1 MSARIKVI
9 SNPYKSEI
17 TYFEWDENAKSWIE
31 INYDNRPDSKLISDK
46 MSKSFLPFKVTEIV
60 ERIIGDY
67 GSKNDSDPVE
77 IIFEGNEDEYQEFNA
92 VCLDSKYVGSIVLT
106 KSERYIENA
115 REILPEIIAVFDELK
130 DLVSKSVRDED
141 KIVREIEKFK
151 EASNKVIPICVL
163 GNYSAGKSTFI
174 NALIGSEILPSSD
187 QPTTARIFKINKS
200 SHGRKAQVRFEY
212 DNNEV
217 CLEFY
222 EEKYIGDDNFKDNAL
237 SRVIEEKVSEIEEK
251 TLVRNV
257 NKVLEILNND
267 SDETRLLSEIIEI
280 TVPFMAGILDQ
291 SPKDYVIF
299 DTPGSNSDSNE
310 SHLVVL
316 KKAMQNLSNGLPIYV
331 SEFQALD
338 TKDNAELY
346 KVIESMKE
354 LDDRFTMIVVN
365 KADQAR
371 LPKEGFDKGAE
382 EKILAQAVPKK
393 MFSDGMFFVSSI
405 MALGSKN
412 DGDFID
418 EYYSEVFETQ
428 KNNYTDE
435 QSKFY
440 KALYQYNITAE
451 QIKKDQINDAATC
464 TVPIYANSGLF
475 SIEREIEI
483 FADKYSSYNKCQQSR
498 MFLDNII
505 KITGDEIEQ
514 TKQEC
519 EETKARLAEALEKE
533 RRELIERLD
542 GKRSE
547 LETEYIQEHPDC
559 RQDIFNN
566 TEYIITVE
574 ELDAQK
580 RQIEAGKAEANDY
593 ESHDKAAKE
602 KRDAIGQDLAQNLKE
617 VFKSR
622 SVDSLKEHGKG
633 LFGDLVSDFKD
644 SEESRKRR
652 NETAKEV
659 EKATTDTLLEIV
671 RNRFDSKVI
680 EIKQFI
686 DNGSRMY
693 WTEKT
698 QQIRENLVLIVTNS
712 SALTEKEREDL
723 SQIIMT
729 YQNLE
734 FETSG
739 SIVFN
744 KEKLVKGF
752 RIGGLKIGAVDSLNT
767 ERIKKRYMQSIEE
780 SVDTLF
786 SETKTSHEAS
796 FKTWLEHLMDK
807 IKDNIVEFN
816 PTLRSFNRII
826 AQTKDKII
834 ELETRQ
840 EIIEQDKEKIRLM
853 MEWKF

>member
-1 MSARIKVI
+1 MS
-9 SNPYKSEI
+9 
-17 TYFEWDENAKSWIE
+17 
-31 INYDNRPDSKLISDK
+31 
-46 MSKSFLPFKVTEIV
+46 
-60 ERIIGDY
+60 
-67 GSKNDSDPVE
+67 
-77 IIFEGNEDEYQEFNA
+77 
-92 VCLDSKYVGSIVLT
+92 
-106 KSERYIENA
+106 
-115 REILPEIIAVFDELK
+115 
-130 DLVSKSVRDED
+130 
-141 KIVREIEKFK
+141 
-151 EASNKVIPICVL
+151 
-163 GNYSAGKSTFI
+163 
-174 NALIGSEILPSSD
+174 
-187 QPTTARIFKINKS
+187 
-200 SHGRKAQVRFEY
+200 
-212 DNNEV
+212 
-217 CLEFY
+217 
-222 EEKYIGDDNFKDNAL
+222 
-237 SRVIEEKVSEIEEK
+237 
-251 TLVRNV
+251 
-257 NKVLEILNND
+257 
-267 SDETRLLSEIIEI
+267 
-280 TVPFMAGILDQ
+280 
-291 SPKDYVIF
+291 
-299 DTPGSNSDSNE
+299 
-310 SHLVVL
+310 
-316 KKAMQNLSNGLPIYV
+316 
-331 SEFQALD
+331 
-338 TKDNAELY
+338 
-346 KVIESMKE
+346 
-354 LDDRFTMIVVN
+354 
-365 KADQAR
+365 
-371 LPKEGFDKGAE
+371 
-382 EKILAQAVPKK
+382 
-393 MFSDGMFFVSSI
+393 
-405 MALGSKN
+405 
-412 DGDFID
+412 

-686 DNGSRMY
+686 NNGSRMY

>member
-1 MSARIKVI
+1 MNNKIKVI

-17 TYFEWDENAKSWIE
+17 IFMEWNANTSEWLE
-31 INYDNRPDSKLISDK
+31 INYDSKPDSKLISDR

-60 ERIIGDY
+60 DRIIGEY
-67 GSKNDSDPVE
+67 GSKNDSSLIE
-77 IIFEGNEDEYQEFNA
+77 IVFEGNDDEYQEMCA
-92 VCLDSKYVGSIVLT
+92 VCNDTKYDVQIILT
-106 KSERYIENA
+106 KSERCIENA
-115 REILPEIIAVFDELK
+115 REILPEIIAVFDELNE
-130 DLVSKSVRDED
+130 LVSKSVRDED
-141 KIVREIEKFK
+141 KIVCEIEKFK

-187 QPTTARIFKINKS
+187 QPTTAKIFKISKS
-200 SHGRKAQVRFEY
+200 SHGRKAQIHFEY
-212 DNNEV
+212 DDLLV

-222 EEKYIGDDNFKDNAL
+222 EEKYVGSKSFVNNPLND
-237 SRVIEEKVSEIEEK
+237 VIEDELSKIDDK
-251 TLVRNV
+251 TLVKNV
-257 NKVLEILNND
+257 NKVLEVLNND
-267 SDETRLLSEIIEI
+267 SNESLHLSEIIEI
-280 TVPFMAGILDQ
+280 SVPFMAGILDQ

-371 LPKEGFDKGAE
+371 LPKDGFDKSSE
-382 EKILAQAVPKK
+382 EKILEQAVPKK
-393 MFSDGMFFVSSI
+393 MFSDGMFFASSI

-412 DGDFID
+412 DADFID
-418 EYYSEVFETQ
+418 EYYSEVYETQ
-428 KNNYTDE
+428 KNNYTDAS
-435 QSKFY
+435 SKFY
-440 KALYQYNITAE
+440 KSLYQYNITAE
-451 QIKKDQINDAATC
+451 QIKKYQIAEAATC
-464 TVPIYANSGLF
+464 DTPIYANSGLF

-505 KITGDEIEQ
+505 KITTDEIEQ

-533 RRELIERLD
+533 KRELIERLEE
-542 GKRSE
+542 KRSN
-547 LETEYIQEHPDC
+547 LETGYIQEHPDC

-566 TEYIITVE
+566 TDYIITVE
-574 ELDAQK
+574 ELEAQK
-580 RQIEAGKAEANDY
+580 RQIEVGKTEDHDY
-593 ESHDKAAKE
+593 DTHDKDAKE
-602 KRDAIGQDLAQNLKE
+602 KRDAIGQDLAQNIKG

-622 SVDSLKEHGKG
+622 SVDALKEHGKG
-633 LFGDLVSDFKD
+633 LLGDLVSDFKE
-644 SEESRKRR
+644 SEVSRKKR
-652 NETAKEV
+652 NEMAKEV
-659 EKATTDTLLEIV
+659 EKATADTLLGIV
-671 RNRFDSKVI
+671 RDRFDSRIVK
-680 EIKQFI
+680 IKQYI
-686 DNGSRMY
+686 DNDSKTY

-698 QQIRENLVLIVTNS
+698 KQIRENLILIVTNS
-712 SALTEKEREDL
+712 SALTEKERENL
-723 SQIIMT
+723 AQIIMT

-739 SIVFN
+739 NVVFN
-744 KEKLVKGF
+744 KDKLVNGF

-780 SVDTLF
+780 SVDKLF
-786 SETKTSHEAS
+786 AEIKTSHEAS
-796 FKTWLEHLMDK
+796 FRTWIEHLMDR